1 MNFSSNF
8 LKLLCLTLLVFAN
21 PALGQNKAPSNSGNA
36 ATIAAAG
43 AAVAIGA
50 ISIAAAWEDWVESA
64 ELSAAEYYLKSTPG
78 LNKPFELKLM
88 SSQGTSFKDLSS
100 TTTLVFTITEYE
112 INELDN
118 SFENP
123 NKKLLVLFLNSGWI
137 NEYGVD
143 FTRVIPLIFT
153 YDEWMSIYKEYLN
166 ISGFPKIDNLSEV
179 KVFQKVSEKDYL
191 NETERDRHIFTQPGS
206 AASSFFVANERVL
219 KFNDSFRVDKNRV
232 YTTIYTK
239 EGNAIECLV
248 QNRIKLNGDTFLRK
262 EYNSTMSILYNEN
275 KLCIFL
281 KDQKILV
288 QLKNSVLDE
297 IIQFFF

>member
-1 MNFSSNF
+1 M
-8 LKLLCLTLLVFAN
+8 
-21 PALGQNKAPSNSGNA
+21 
-36 ATIAAAG
+36 
-43 AAVAIGA
+43 
-50 ISIAAAWEDWVESA
+50 
-64 ELSAAEYYLKSTPG
+64 
-78 LNKPFELKLM
+78 
-88 SSQGTSFKDLSS
+88 
-100 TTTLVFTITEYE
+100 
-112 INELDN
+112 
-118 SFENP
+118 
-123 NKKLLVLFLNSGWI
+123 LFLNSGWI